1 MNSDTIARLLLERL
15 QPEADRFRAEFH
27 TPRLVPTRYFV
38 MDNALPQD
46 LAQQVFAAFPP
57 VTEMRLLK
65 SFREWKYTSK
75 TMDRMEKLIAEVT
88 FAFQAP
94 EVIQAIAAIT
104 GFRDMVGDPHLYAG
118 GISTMLQGSFLNP
131 HLDNSHDSKRQNYR
145 VLNLLYYVTPGWCAE
160 NGGNLE
166 LWDDRVKTCVEI
178 PSLFNRLL
186 IMETQRHSWHSV
198 NRVRVNERRCCV
210 SNYYFS
216 PHPPGGSE
224 HYHVTTF
231 SARPG
236 QPVRRIL
243 IQADALVRNALRKVV
258 RQGIGRTDLYN
269 PNN

>member
-15 QPEADRFRAEFH
+15 QPEASRFRAEFH
-27 TPRLVPTRYFV
+27 KPRFVPTRYFV

-75 TMDRMEKLIAEVT
+75 TLDRMEKLIAEVT
-88 FAFQAP
+88 FAFQTP
-94 EVIQAIAAIT
+94 EVIETIAAIT

-118 GISTMLQGSFLNP
+118 GISAMVRGQFLNP
-131 HLDNSHDSKRQNYR
+131 HIDNSHDFARQYYR
-145 VLNLLYYVTPGWCAE
+145 VLNVLYYVTPDWRAE

-166 LWDDRVKTCVEI
+166 LWDAKVKTRLEI
-178 PSLFNRLL
+178 PSLFNRLV
-186 IMETQRHSWHSV
+186 IMETHVQSWHSV
-198 NRVRVNERRCCV
+198 NQVRVNGQRCCV

-231 SARPG
+231 SARPE
-236 QPVRRIL
+236 QPVRRVL
-243 IQADALVRNALRKVV
+243 VQADGLVRNALRKVI
-258 RQGIGRTDLYN
+258 RQGVGRADLYK
-269 PNN
+269 PKD